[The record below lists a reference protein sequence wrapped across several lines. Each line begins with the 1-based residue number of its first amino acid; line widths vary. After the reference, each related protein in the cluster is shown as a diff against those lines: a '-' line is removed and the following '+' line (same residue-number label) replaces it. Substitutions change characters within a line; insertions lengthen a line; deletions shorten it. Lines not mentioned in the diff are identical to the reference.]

1 MDIGSQVNAIVILE
15 WLLRPTL
22 PLATTIESRTGHDT
36 RGHRFLTNIKMKEA
50 ANLAFAI
57 QLRTTL
63 LRAPNAQHV
72 VYQAH
77 TKIAATIADEAQNHD
92 PQRVRPSQWY
102 PKRQNHQAS
111 DHKVRF

>member
-1 MDIGSQVNAIVILE
+1 
-15 WLLRPTL
+15 
-22 PLATTIESRTGHDT
+22 
-36 RGHRFLTNIKMKEA
+36 MKEA

-63 LRAPNAQHV
+63 LHAPNAQHV
-72 VYQAH
+72 VYQAQA
-77 TKIAATIADEAQNHD
+77 KIAATIADEAQNHD

-111 DHKVRF
+111 DHKVRFLHTSSVSKDESEGKNACGAPE